1 MKKVLGLILAIVLVS
16 GCGFLQISP
25 DVQDVATDL
34 IAFNAGCVG
43 IIEAPE
49 IIEPA
54 AVIAQSGLTLIDS
67 GTLNI
72 GDVITDLQ
80 AVLNIDFDNKVLQAN
95 ITRMMG
101 NIKIMMSPD
110 ADIADVEKVR
120 VILESFLEGI
130 KACGG
135 VE

>member
-1 MKKVLGLILAIVLVS
+1 MKKVLGLILAIVLS
-16 GCGFLQISP
+16 GCSFLQVSP
-25 DVQDVATDL
+25 DVQDVTIDL

-54 AVIAQSGLTLIDS
+54 AVIAQSGLILIDS
-67 GTLNI
+67 GMLNI
-72 GDVITDLQ
+72 GDIITDLQ

-120 VILESFLEGI
+120 VILESFIEGT

>member
-1 MKKVLGLILAIVLVS
+1 MKKVLGLILAIVLS
-16 GCGFLQISP
+16 GCSFLQVSP
-25 DVQDVATDL
+25 DVQDVTIDL

-54 AVIAQSGLTLIDS
+54 AVIAQSGLILIDS
-67 GTLNI
+67 GMLNI
-72 GDVITDLQ
+72 GDIITDLQ

-95 ITRMMG
+95 ITRMMS

-120 VILESFLEGI
+120 VILESFIEGT

>member
-16 GCGFLQISP
+16 GCSFLQVSP
-25 DVQDVATDL
+25 DAQAVATDL

-54 AVIAQSGLTLIDS
+54 AVIAQSGLVLIDN

-80 AVLNIDFDNKVLQAN
+80 AVLNIDLDNKVLQAN
-95 ITRMMG
+95 ITRMMN
-101 NIKIMMSPD
+101 NIKITMSPD
-110 ADIADVEKVR
+110 ADIVDIKKVR
-120 VILESFLEGI
+120 AILESFIEGV

-135 VE
+135 VG